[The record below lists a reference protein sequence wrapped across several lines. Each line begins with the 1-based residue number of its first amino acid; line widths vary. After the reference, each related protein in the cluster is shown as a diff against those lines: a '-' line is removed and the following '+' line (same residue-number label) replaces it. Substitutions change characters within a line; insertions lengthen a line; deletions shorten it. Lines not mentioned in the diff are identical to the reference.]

1 MENKNKKTR
10 LSKKL
15 IAVVAIVL
23 MMGLIVGMGAM
34 TYSKYVTSQ
43 DTGSQTATAAKWGFV
58 VNADASKL
66 FGTDYTTAGIVE
78 KGNGV
83 SVKASTDANANV
95 VAPGTSGSMT
105 VTVSGSAEVLA
116 KVTLAGT
123 VTSEINFAGYYPV
136 KWSLQKDTA
145 DATTYDTLKE
155 LIAAF
160 NSTEEIDAGNTFNHT
175 YTISWEWVLE
185 DKTDSYRNVKDTLIG
200 YKAYGKPYDELP
212 SNFAGVKYAEDKTL
226 SQDSYDDIV
235 STMEFNLTVTVE
247 QIQTKSN

>member
-10 LSKKL
+10 FSKKL

-58 VNADASKL
+58 VTADASNL
-66 FGTDYTTAGIVE
+66 FGTDYITTGIVG

-83 SVKASTDANANV
+83 TVKASTDSNV

-116 KVTLAGT
+116 KVTFAGT
-123 VTSEINFAGYYPV
+123 VTSEIEFDEYNPV
-136 KWSLQKDTA
+136 KWSLKKDEEA
-145 DATTYDTLKE
+145 AVSYDTLE
-155 LIAAF
+155 GLITAF
-160 NSTEEIDAGNTFNHT
+160 NSSNSIAAGDSFNHE
-175 YTISWEWVLE
+175 YTISWEWALE
-185 DKTDSYRNVKDTLIG
+185 DSTDSYRNVKDTLIG
-200 YKAYGKPYDELP
+200 YKAAGKSYAELP
-212 SNFAGVKYAEDKTL
+212 DNYQNVEYKTSTKL
-226 SQDSYDDIV
+226 DETTYNKIQSQ
-235 STMEFNLTVTVE
+235 MQFNLTVTVE
-247 QIQTKSN
+247 QIQ